1 MITNVFF
8 PFLCHIF
15 VSQLSILIISYFRI
29 MILSETEKENI
40 IRVISRKID
49 GRLKIFIYGSRIR
62 NIASKESDIDILI
75 LLEKTIS
82 NEAIR
87 KIKIELSESLGGT
100 KIDIVQSTFDSK
112 SPFVQLIE
120 DDAVLIWERT

>member
-1 MITNVFF
+1 
-8 PFLCHIF
+8 
-15 VSQLSILIISYFRI
+15 

-40 IRVISRKID
+40 IKVISRKID

-75 LLEKTIS
+75 LSEKTIS

-87 KIKIELSESLGGT
+87 KIKIELSEALGGT

>member
-1 MITNVFF
+1 MSYFCLTT
-8 PFLCHIF
+8 IF
-15 VSQLSILIISYFRI
+15 SNCFIISYFRN

-40 IRVISRKID
+40 IKVISRKID
-49 GRLKIFIYGSRIR
+49 GQLKIFIYGSRIR

-75 LLEKTIS
+75 LSEKTIS

-87 KIKIELSESLGGT
+87 KIKIELSEALGGT